1 MGVQQSVL
9 GHYFLS
15 PAVRVKA
22 VIMPQLAVQQ
32 EMTSVERWA
41 CRSLGSGSSFEA
53 SEEGPGTQSPHLH
66 VVSSLREDS
75 ACVQSFFS

>member
-9 GHYFLS
+9 SRHFLS

-32 EMTSVERWA
+32 EMTSMERWA
-41 CRSLGSGSSFEA
+41 CRSLGSGSSLEA
-53 SEEGPGTQSPHLH
+53 PEEGPETQSPRLH
-66 VVSSLREDS
+66 GVSSLREDS